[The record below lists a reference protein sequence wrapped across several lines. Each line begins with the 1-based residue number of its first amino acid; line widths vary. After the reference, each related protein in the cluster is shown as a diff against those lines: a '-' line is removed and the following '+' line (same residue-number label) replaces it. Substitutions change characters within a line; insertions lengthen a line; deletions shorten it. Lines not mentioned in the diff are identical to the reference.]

1 MSETQSKWDVINQRY
16 ELSKSRRSKFESEW
30 KQSNSYRRGDQWSG
44 AKSFSWQERPV
55 VNYIADA
62 IATRT
67 AALVEEVPAIVA
79 EPRDPAQDVLA
90 QTLTKVVQYVFDV
103 NDMPRLLDRAEDNR
117 VEGGTWIMQVAY
129 DPLMLNGLGDIRV
142 SVIDCVNF
150 YPDPNAY
157 DLDECEWV
165 IVAVPKPIRYIE
177 ERYGK
182 KVPADKVIAED
193 TDIYNNQDSDAL
205 EQGDRVLLLQ
215 MLEKTEGGYK
225 VTTAANGVILR
236 EEDDFLR
243 RLPYVMC
250 RFETLRKCFWGRG
263 LVIPYIGLQDT
274 INKISGMILDNA
286 KLTANQQKEVD
297 VNKLTETAN
306 KNMFN
311 NTPGFVYF
319 MNGTDAIKPVPTQSV
334 PGYVREILDRATN
347 DLMRLT
353 GTTDVMRGESPAG
366 RPTGAL
372 VEKLQFMGDRRNRRL
387 LKAQWAAFKEIG
399 EMIVELAFEHYH
411 QTRPF
416 KVTDP
421 ATGQPVYFDF
431 NAADYLQLGEDG
443 KPIRNTE
450 GRLVTPEM
458 DIRVIAGNSL
468 PDSPEFKY
476 QQAQKD
482 WELKAIDREEYL
494 KKAGYANYKEIVARI
509 KADEDEERMKSV
521 QMQVYQNQLSIQMKQ
536 QSEGAAPATEEGG
549 SPAPS
554 GVDAVADKLNAL
566 TPEELAAFAQ
576 LPPEQQ
582 MQEIQGLA
590 DTPLSQQ
597 EAAALMQALQ
607 PQ

>member
-16 ELSKSRRSKFESEW
+16 ELSKSRRSKFESAW
-30 KQSNSYRRGDQWSG
+30 KKVNQYRRGDQWSA
-44 AKSFSWQERPV
+44 AKAFSWQEQPV
-55 VNYIADA
+55 INYITYLITGRA
-62 IATRT
+62 
-67 AALVEEVPAIVA
+67 AALIEEVPALVA
-79 EPRDPAQDVLA
+79 EPRNPSDDLLA
-90 QTLTKVVQYVFDV
+90 QTLSKVIQYVFDI
-103 NDMPRLLDRAEDNR
+103 NDMPRLLQKAEVDR
-117 VEGGTWIMQVAY
+117 VEGGTWLMQVAY

-142 SVIDCVNF
+142 SVIDCANF
-150 YPDPNAY
+150 YPDPDAY
-157 DLDECEWV
+157 TLDDCEWV

-193 TDIYNNQDSDAL
+193 TDIYNNQDSNAL

-215 MLEKTEGGYK
+215 MLEKTQGGYK

-250 RFETLRKCFWGRG
+250 RFEELRKCFWGRG
-263 LVIPYIGLQDT
+263 LAEPLLPLQDT

-311 NTPGFVYF
+311 NTPGYVYF
-319 MNGTDAIKPVPTQSV
+319 MNGTDAIRPVPTQSV
-334 PGYVREILDRATN
+334 PGYVREILDRSTET
-347 DLMRLT
+347 LMLLSNMT
-353 GTTDVMRGESPAG
+353 EVMRGQSPSG
-366 RPTGAL
+366 RPSGSL
-372 VEKLQFMGDRRNRRL
+372 VEQLQYTGDRPSRAL
-387 LKAQWAAFKEIG
+387 LKEQWAAFKEIG

-509 KADEDEERMKSV
+509 KADEDEQRMKSV
-521 QMQVYQNQLSIQMKQ
+521 QMQVYQNQLSVQVKQ

-549 SPAPS
+549 SPATS
-554 GVDAVADKLNAL
+554 GGDGVADKLNAL
-566 TPEELAAFAQ
+566 TPEELAAFSQ
-576 LPPEQQ
+576 LTPEQQ

-590 DTPLSQQ
+590 DTPLSQE